1 MNIVV
6 IDGHALN
13 PGDLSWKPLEKLGDC
28 TIYPRTPPEAI
39 VERCRLADAVVTNK
53 VPFDADCLAQL
64 PQLRY
69 LGVTATGYNIVD
81 VAAARARGITVT
93 NVPAYS
99 TASVAQAVF
108 AHLFNL
114 TLNTEHHAQ
123 TVESG
128 RWSQCPDFCYWDRP
142 LVEVA
147 GLTMGIVGL
156 GRIGRAV
163 ARAAAAFEM
172 NVLAHNRSPV
182 ADPPDGTRMTP
193 LDELLATS
201 DVVTLHCPLTPET
214 RNLIDARR
222 LKLMKPTAYLINVS
236 RGGLV
241 DENALAEALN
251 AGHLAGAGFDV
262 LSVEP
267 PPADHPLLSA
277 ARCRITPHIAWCT
290 VAARQRLLDQ
300 AVENLRAFLAG
311 RPINAVS

>member
-1 MNIVV
+1 MKIVV
-6 IDGHALN
+6 VDGHALN
-13 PGDLSWKPLEKLGDC
+13 PGDLSWKPLEELGDC
-28 TIYPRTPPEAI
+28 VIYPRTPPEAV
-39 VERCRLADAVVTNK
+39 VERCREADAAVTNK
-53 VPFDADCLAQL
+53 VPFDADRLAQL
-64 PQLRY
+64 PRLRY

-81 VAAARARGITVT
+81 VAAARQRNIIVT

-99 TASVAQAVF
+99 TDSVAQAVF

-114 TLNTEHHAQ
+114 TLHTEHHAQ
-123 TVESG
+123 TVSAG

-142 LVEVA
+142 LIEVA

-163 ARAAAAFEM
+163 ARAAEAFGM

-182 ADPPDGTRMTP
+182 
-193 LDELLATS
+193 DELLAAS

-222 LKLMKPTAYLINVS
+222 LNLMKPTAYLINIS

-241 DENALAEALN
+241 DEIALAEVLK
-251 AGHLAGAGFDV
+251 AGHLAGAGLDV

-267 PPADHPLLSA
+267 PPPDHPLLSA
-277 ARCRITPHIAWCT
+277 PRCRITPHIAWCT
-290 VAARQRLLDQ
+290 VAARQRLLNQ
-300 AVENLRAFLAG
+300 TVENFRAFLAG
-311 RPINAVS
+311 RPINVVS

>member
-1 MNIVV
+1 MKIVV
-6 IDGHALN
+6 VDGHALN
-13 PGDLSWKPLEKLGDC
+13 PGDLSWKPLEDLGHC

-39 VERCRLADAVVTNK
+39 VERCREADAVVTNK
-53 VPFDADCLAQL
+53 VPFDVDRLAQL
-64 PQLRY
+64 PRLRY

-81 VAAARARGITVT
+81 VAAARQRNIIVT

-99 TASVAQAVF
+99 TDSVAQAVF

-114 TLNTEHHAQ
+114 TLHTEHHAQ
-123 TVESG
+123 TVSAG

-142 LVEVA
+142 LIEVA

-163 ARAAAAFEM
+163 ARAAVAFGM

-182 ADPPDGTRMTP
+182 PEPPPGTRMTS
-193 LDELLATS
+193 LDELLAAS

-222 LKLMKPTAYLINVS
+222 LNLMKPTAYLINVS

-241 DENALAEALN
+241 DEIALAEALK

-262 LSVEP
+262 LSMEP
-267 PPADHPLLSA
+267 PPLDHPLLSA
-277 ARCRITPHIAWCT
+277 PRCRITPHIAWCT

-300 AVENLRAFLAG
+300 TVENLRAFLAG
-311 RPINAVS
+311 RPINVVS

>member
-1 MNIVV
+1 MKIVV
-6 IDGHALN
+6 VDAHALN
-13 PGDLSWKPLEKLGDC
+13 PGDLSWKLLEELGDC
-28 TIYPRTPPEAI
+28 TIYPRTPPEAV
-39 VERCRLADAVVTNK
+39 VERCREADAVVTNK
-53 VPFDADCLAQL
+53 VLFEADRLQQL
-64 PQLRY
+64 PRLRY

-81 VAAARARGITVT
+81 VAAAREQNIIVT

-99 TASVAQAVF
+99 TDSVAQAVF

-114 TLNTEHHAQ
+114 TLNTEYHAQ
-123 TVESG
+123 TVSAG

-142 LVEVA
+142 LIEVA

-163 ARAAAAFEM
+163 ARAAAAFGM
-172 NVLAHNRSPV
+172 KVLAHNRSP
-182 ADPPDGTRMTP
+182 APEPPEGTQMTP
-193 LDELLATS
+193 LDDLLAQS
-201 DVVTLHCPLTPET
+201 DVVTLHCPLTLET

-222 LKLMKPTAYLINVS
+222 LNLMKPTAYLINVS

-241 DENALAEALN
+241 DEIALAEALN
-251 AGHLAGAGFDV
+251 AGRLAGAGLDV

-267 PPADHPLLSA
+267 PPPDHPLLSA

-300 AVENLRAFLAG
+300 TIENVRAFLAG
-311 RPINAVS
+311 RPINVVS